1 MKTTKF
7 RKLIVSAFGIV
18 LLSFVMTI
26 NSILTYA
33 INFDFQEVS
42 ESIFVVA
49 SNNGY
54 ETSFGS
60 GFAID
65 DTYIITNAHVII
77 NDYNVQIG
85 TYSKDDPNNF
95 GDIKAV
101 SVVAKDDDLDI
112 AVLKGVNVKFPPLE
126 IANVD
131 TIKEG
136 NDVYAIGAPEGLSY
150 TLTKGTVSSRLRMDG
165 NRKMVQ
171 TDAAINSG
179 NSGGPLLNEDG
190 QVIGMNTM
198 KLSTG
203 ENIGFAIRI
212 DEIQS
217 FLDQQGIKLQTPNS
231 KNDSK
236 DSSRQSVES
245 STAESSKESDD
256 SSALEE
262 ESSNIVSESD
272 DEMVVPPSSGATPDN
287 NNGILLAVAIV
298 VIILVV
304 VTVIIILVNKSSNND
319 IEECLPINDNKP
331 EEDNI
336 NTNNQSVEIETAS
349 GAIMIMTGT
358 MAGSKISIENGQ
370 YIVVGKDK
378 SRANLILD
386 NSYSK
391 VSRVHCTISYSAKS
405 DNYFIVDNSTN
416 GTYLPNGSRIY
427 KNSRVS
433 LSKGTIIYLADN
445 SCQIKLM

>member
-1 MKTTKF
+1 MKATKF
-7 RKLIVSAFGIV
+7 RKLISVIFSIV
-18 LLSFVMTI
+18 LISFVITI

-33 INFDFQEVS
+33 INFDFQKVS

-49 SNNGY
+49 SDNGY

-77 NDYNVQIG
+77 DNYNVEIG
-85 TYSKDDPNNF
+85 TYSKDASNNL
-95 GDIKAV
+95 GDIKEV
-101 SVVAKDDDLDI
+101 SVVAKDDNLDI
-112 AVLKGVNVKFPPLE
+112 AVLKGDNVNFPALE
-126 IANVD
+126 IADVD

-150 TLTKGTVSSRLRMDG
+150 TLTKGTVSSRLRYDG
-165 NRKMVQ
+165 DRKLIQ

-217 FLDQQGIKLQTPNS
+217 FLDQQGIKLQTSNN
-231 KNDSK
+231 KNDSR

-319 IEECLPINDNKP
+319 IEELLPINDNKS
-331 EEDNI
+331 EEDNN
-336 NTNNQSVEIETAS
+336 NTNKHNVEIKTAS
-349 GAIMIMTGT
+349 GSIMIMTGV
-358 MAGSKISIENGQ
+358 MAGSNIIIEDGQ
-370 YIVVGKDK
+370 YVVVGKDT

-391 VSRVHCTISYSAKS
+391 VSRVHCSITYSAKL
-405 DNYFIVDNSTN
+405 DKYFVVDTSTN
-416 GTYLPNGSRIY
+416 GTYLSNSSRFS
-427 KNSRVS
+427 KNTRIPLSR
-433 LSKGTIIYLADN
+433 GTIIYLADN